1 LVSSIRSNEWPFVA
15 VLSTKLV
22 EHHAENDG
30 CSEENTAPIHIDKRW
45 TVIRGK
51 ETKEHGDHRISQ
63 ANHVHNGS
71 EDGSHMPR
79 TPAEIVFD
87 GIIAKSFVEEKCN
100 GNYVGGEERG
110 DIDGHDCVERGR
122 TSNVDESEEE

>member
-1 LVSSIRSNEWPFVA
+1 
-15 VLSTKLV
+15 
-22 EHHAENDG
+22 
-30 CSEENTAPIHIDKRW
+30 
-45 TVIRGK
+45 
-51 ETKEHGDHRISQ
+51 
-63 ANHVHNGS
+63 
-71 EDGSHMPR
+71 MPR